1 MERTISMMVGKGSL
15 NHNNRTFIA
24 KNVDGERSKCNK
36 VYVKENIKKVYHS
49 LFDEALAVYN
59 AKQTR
64 ADRRIDNYYEKIRT
78 SRQEKLFHELI
89 VQIGNREDTNCG
101 MVESIYAQLALEEY
115 MMGFQERNPN
125 LRVFNAVMH
134 LDEETP
140 HLHIDYVPFSTGNKR
155 GLSTKVSL
163 KGALKAQGF
172 VGMGRFDT
180 EWKRWVEHEKE
191 CLAEIMERY
200 KMEWLQKGSHE
211 KHLSVYDYEKKMRKA
226 EVAELEQEISGQKD
240 KIASQNLV
248 LEINETALQ
257 SQQQI
262 LEEKEA
268 EVKKIRQ
275 ETEQAKED
283 WEKVQIDKD
292 EAQDSYEYY
301 KRLAESKKGVYE
313 LFQSWSEEKK
323 KSYQDFAKRS
333 RELEAEVLKERVR
346 DLEKRKSDK
355 TEEVQAEE
363 IKLDIVKL
371 ELQEAVSEF
380 ENVQKQADFVKE
392 QAVQQYEKY
401 RRIEPSERGTA
412 MFDDML
418 RLKREN
424 MILEDENRT
433 LKEKLQKAYDF
444 MKQFT
449 INGLNMLE
457 SFLESIGE
465 KVRGFSE
472 NIGFGGVAGAD
483 EVGWIYE

>member
-24 KNVDGERSKCNK
+24 KNVDRERSKGNK
-36 VYVKENIKKVYHS
+36 IYVKENIKKVYHV
-49 LFDEALAVYN
+49 LFDKALGAYN

-78 SRQEKLFHELI
+78 SKQEKLFHELI
-89 VQIGNREDTNCG
+89 VQIGNRDDTNCS
-101 MVESIYAQLALEEY
+101 MVESVYAQLALEEY
-115 MMGFQERNPN
+115 MIGFQERNPN

-155 GLSTKVSL
+155 GLETKVSL

-172 VGMGRFDT
+172 VGTGRFDT
-180 EWKRWVEHEKE
+180 EWKRWVESEKQ
-191 CLAEIMERY
+191 CLAEIMEHY
-200 KMEWLQKGSHE
+200 KMEWLQKGTHE

-226 EVAELEQEISGQKD
+226 EVAELEQEISDQKD
-240 KIASQNLV
+240 KIASQSFLMEV
-248 LEINETALQ
+248 NEEALQ
-257 SQQQI
+257 SQEQI
-262 LEEKEA
+262 LEENKAKA
-268 EVKKIRQ
+268 EKIQQ
-275 ETEQAKED
+275 ETEWAKED

-292 EAQDSYEYY
+292 RVQDSYEHY
-301 KRLAESKKGVYE
+301 KSLEESTKGLYE
-313 LFQSWSEEKK
+313 LYHSWYKDKK
-323 KSYQDFAKRS
+323 KSYEEYAEKSSMLEEKTDYLEQQIK
-333 RELEAEVLKERVR
+333 ELEQ
-346 DLEKRKSDK
+346 RKSDK

-363 IKLDIVKL
+363 IKLDIVKMQI
-371 ELQEAVSEF
+371 QEAVDDF
-380 ENVQKQADFVKE
+380 EDVQKQAEFVKE

-401 RRIEPSERGTA
+401 RRVEPGERGTA

-424 MILEDENRT
+424 MILKNENRA

-457 SFLESIGE
+457 RFLESVGE
-465 KVRGFSE
+465 RVQSFSE
-472 NIGFGGVAGAD
+472 NIGFGGRSR
-483 EVGWIYE
+483 

>member
-15 NHNNRTFIA
+15 NHNNRTFTA
-24 KNVDGERSKCNK
+24 KNVDGERSKRNK
-36 VYVKENIKKVYHS
+36 VYVKENIKKVYHA
-49 LFDEALAVYN
+49 LFDEALEAYN

-64 ADRRIDNYYEKIRT
+64 TDRRIDNYYEKIRT
-78 SRQEKLFHELI
+78 SKQEKLFHELI
-89 VQIGNREDTNCG
+89 VQIGNRDDTNCG
-101 MVESIYAQLALEEY
+101 MVESVYAQLALEEY
-115 MMGFQERNPN
+115 MNGFEERNPN

-172 VGMGRFDT
+172 VGTGRFDT
-180 EWKRWVEHEKE
+180 EWKHWVESEKQ

-200 KMEWLQKGSHE
+200 QMKWLQKGTHE
-211 KHLSVYDYEKKMRKA
+211 KHLSVYDYEKKMRKE
-226 EVAELEQEISGQKD
+226 EVAELEQEISAQKD
-240 KIASQNLV
+240 KIASQSLV
-248 LEINETALQ
+248 LETNEAALQ

-262 LEEKEA
+262 LEEKEE

-283 WEKVQIDKD
+283 WEKEQIDKD
-292 EAQDSYEYY
+292 EVQDSYEYY
-301 KRLAESKKGVYE
+301 KRLAESKKGMYE
-313 LFQSWSEEKK
+313 LYLSWCEDKK
-323 KSYQDFAKRS
+323 KSYEEYTEKSSVLVEKTETLEEQVK
-333 RELEAEVLKERVR
+333 ELEQ
-346 DLEKRKSDK
+346 RKSDK
-355 TEEVQAEE
+355 AEEVQTEE

-380 ENVQKQADFVKE
+380 ENMQKQADFVKE
-392 QAVQQYEKY
+392 QAAQQYKKY

-424 MILEDENRT
+424 MILKDENRT

-457 SFLESIGE
+457 RFLESIGE
-465 KVRGFSE
+465 RVQSFSE
-472 NIGFGGVAGAD
+472 NIGFGGRSG
-483 EVGWIYE
+483 

>member
-15 NHNNRTFIA
+15 NHNNRTFTA
-24 KNVDGERSKCNK
+24 KNVDAERSKANK
-36 VYVKENIKKVYHS
+36 VYVKENIKKVYHT
-49 LFDEALAVYN
+49 LFDKALEAYN
-59 AKQTR
+59 AKQSR

-78 SRQEKLFHELI
+78 SKQEKLFHELI
-89 VQIGNREDTNCG
+89 VQIGNRDDTNCG

-163 KGALKAQGF
+163 KGALKVQGF
-172 VGMGRFDT
+172 VGTGRFDT
-180 EWKRWVEHEKE
+180 EWKRWVESEKQ

-200 KMEWLQKGSHE
+200 QMEWRQKGTHE

-226 EVAELEQEISGQKD
+226 EVAELEQEISDQKD
-240 KIASQNLV
+240 KIASQSFLMEV
-248 LEINETALQ
+248 NEEALQ
-257 SQQQI
+257 SQEQI
-262 LEEKEA
+262 LEENEA
-268 EVKKIRQ
+268 KTEKIRQ

-283 WEKVQIDKD
+283 WEKVQTDKD
-292 EAQDSYEYY
+292 RVQDSYEFYR
-301 KRLAESKKGVYE
+301 RLEKDTKERYE
-313 LFQSWSEEKK
+313 MYDSWCEEKK
-323 KSYQDFAKRS
+323 KSYEEYAEKSSMFEERANSLEGQIK
-333 RELEAEVLKERVR
+333 ELEQK
-346 DLEKRKSDK
+346 KSDK
-355 TEEVQAEE
+355 AEEVQAEE

-371 ELQEAVSEF
+371 ELQEAVNDF
-380 ENVQKQADFVKE
+380 EDMQEQANFVKE

-424 MILEDENRT
+424 MILKDENKT

-457 SFLESIGE
+457 HFLESVGE
-465 KVRGFSE
+465 KVQSFTE
-472 NIGFGGVAGAD
+472 NIGFSGKSR
-483 EVGWIYE
+483 

>member
-15 NHNNRTFIA
+15 NHNNRTFTA

-36 VYVKENIKKVYHS
+36 VYVKESIKQVYHL

-78 SRQEKLFHELI
+78 SKQEKLFHELI
-89 VQIGNREDTNCG
+89 VQIGNREDTNCD
-101 MVESIYAQLALEEY
+101 MAESIYAQLALEDY

-140 HLHIDYVPFSTGNKR
+140 HLHIDYVPFSTENKR

-163 KGALKAQGF
+163 KGALKAQEF
-172 VGMGRFDT
+172 VGTGRFDT
-180 EWKRWVEHEKE
+180 EWKRWVESEKQ
-191 CLAEIMERY
+191 CLAEIMKRY
-200 KMEWLQKGSHE
+200 QMEWLQRGTHE

-240 KIASQNLV
+240 MIAGQSLI
-248 LEINETALQ
+248 LKTNETALQ
-257 SQQQI
+257 SQQQL

-268 EVKKIRQ
+268 EAEKIRQ

-292 EAQDSYEYY
+292 EVQDSYKYY
-301 KRLAESKKGVYE
+301 KKLAESEKGMYE
-313 LFQSWSEEKK
+313 LYRSWCEDEK
-323 KSYQDFAKRS
+323 KSYEDYAEKS
-333 RELEAEVLKERVR
+333 RELKAESGVLEEQVQY
-346 DLEKRKSDK
+346 LEKRKSDK
-355 TEEVQAEE
+355 AEEVQAEE
-363 IKLDIVKL
+363 IKLDIVRL
-371 ELQEAVSEF
+371 ELQEAVREF
-380 ENVQKQADFVKE
+380 EDVQKEADFVKE
-392 QAVQQYEKY
+392 QVAQQYEKY
-401 RRIEPSERGTA
+401 RRVEPSERGIA

-424 MILEDENRT
+424 MILENENKT

-457 SFLESIGE
+457 RFLESVGE
-465 KVRGFSE
+465 RVQNFSE
-472 NIGFGGVAGAD
+472 NISFSD
-483 EVGWIYE
+483 RSR